1 MTAQDIIPG
10 KTRAKPILLVGVLA
24 CAALLV
30 GAFPGI
36 GQASPARAT
45 SPTLG
50 TAASFAVLAGST
62 VTNTGA
68 TTVNGNLGVSP
79 GSAVTG
85 FPPGTVTGGAIHAGD
100 AVAAQAQNDATTAYN
115 NLAGQACNTNLTGQD
130 LGGKTVIP
138 AVYCF
143 STSAQLTGALTLD
156 GQGNPGSVFIFQ
168 IGSTL
173 ITAAGSSVL
182 LINGAQACNVFW
194 QVGSSATIGT
204 NTSFAGSIL
213 ASTSITLNNSARVDG
228 RALAHNGA
236 VTMDTNRVAASQCSA
251 APAATATSTA
261 TRVATLTAT
270 VPVATTT
277 ATRVPA
283 TAVPATVTPTVPVA
297 TITATRV
304 PATPGPATVTATVPV
319 ATTTATRVPATPGP
333 ATVTPTVAPA
343 TVTATI
349 VQTLTATPIRATAPP
364 IVTATNTPI
373 ATATNTPIV
382 TATNTPV
389 ATATSTPVA
398 TATSTPV
405 ATATNTPIATATS
418 TPVATATS
426 TQVAAA
432 TSTEVATAT
441 STEAA
446 TATPTP
452 VPNTPRSPKPRKTS
466 PPAITKPSPHL
477 ASHPRFFSHRSS
489 PPTYI
494 VPRFI
499 PHLGAGGT
507 FLFPAP
513 RLVAPQSTGPSKG
526 LRTGGSS
533 PQGTGV
539 TELPHTGGGT
549 TGGTP
554 TSPLAPLV
562 VLAGMAI
569 IVGRRVTKR

>member
-1 MTAQDIIPG
+1 MTDQDIIPR

-304 PATPGPATVTATVPV
+304 PATPGPATVT
-319 ATTTATRVPATPGP
+319 
-333 ATVTPTVAPA
+333 PTVAPA

-349 VQTLTATPIRATAPP
+349 VQTLTATPIRATATP

-389 ATATSTPVA
+389 ATATNTPVA
-398 TATSTPV
+398 TATNTPVATATDTPV

-418 TPVATATS
+418 TQVATATS

-466 PPAITKPSPHL
+466 PPAITKPSPPL
-477 ASHPRFFSHRSS
+477 ASHPPFVSHRSS

-554 TSPLAPLV
+554 TGPLAPLV

-569 IVGRRVTKR
+569 IVGWRVTKR